1 MTRGSWLR
9 GLRCMQWR
17 RAALSPLVLLLLT
30 SGAVAQRGSG
40 KSGASSNPVDI
51 RVRVTYENDRPVPAM
66 IRVELMSQSNI
77 PIQQMFTDSEGQ
89 TGFLVGGDT
98 TYHVRVSGPNIQET
112 VSESIAVNATDR
124 SRLLYVRV
132 KPRADDN
139 PEYKSGA
146 GAMTSAAALRI
157 PADARK
163 SFDSGS
169 EAWQKND
176 YAKAAE
182 YYQKAIDSYPQY
194 DAAYNNLGV
203 AFIKLNQPDRA
214 WDAFEQAVQLNDKNA
229 DAERNFARLLLRKG
243 QYSKAEDL
251 LNKSLVVEPSDPS
264 GLTLVAL
271 AELEAGEYDA
281 ALRNAQKVHRLPHQN
296 YVVCHYIAGEA
307 LERKQQLSDARAE
320 YQLYLQELP
329 DGPEAGAVR
338 AALARIDDMTAN
350 AQ

>member
-1 MTRGSWLR
+1 MY
-9 GLRCMQWR
+9 WR
-17 RAALSPLVLLLLT
+17 RATLFYLLLLLLS
-30 SGAVAQRGSG
+30 SGASAQRGSG
-40 KSGASSNPVDI
+40 KSGTPNPVDL

-66 IRVELMSQSNI
+66 IRVELVNESNI

-89 TGFLVGGDT
+89 TGFLVGGDAS
-98 TYHVRVSGPNIQET
+98 YHVRVTGMNVEET
-112 VSESIAVNATDR
+112 VSESIAINATDR

-132 KPRADDN
+132 KPRADGN
-139 PEYKSGA
+139 AESKNEA
-146 GAMTSAAALRI
+146 GPMTSAAALRI

-163 SFDSGS
+163 SFDKGS

-176 YAKAAE
+176 YSKAAE

-203 AFIKLNQPDRA
+203 ALVRLNQPDKA

-243 QYSKAEDL
+243 QYAKAEDL
-251 LNKSLVVEPSDPS
+251 LNKSLAVQPSDPG

-271 AELEAGEYDA
+271 AELEAGKYDA
-281 ALRNAQKVHRLPHQN
+281 ALRNAQKVHHLPHQN

-307 LERKQQLSDARAE
+307 LERKQLLPDARAE

-329 DGPEAGAVR
+329 NGPEAGQVR